1 MPEVLS
7 LGMRSLILI
16 FLFAFLLSCNNGM
29 DCCGPNPN
37 PENKE
42 LIRGVDISFLP
53 EIEEA
58 GVTFENATGIE
69 KGMLDILKESGVNT
83 IRLRIWHTPANE
95 HASLGEVKALA
106 ARVKANG
113 MKVWLTVHYSDTW
126 ADPAHQAKPA
136 AWSEASFIDL
146 KDSVYL
152 YTKKIM
158 TAIDPDIIQIG
169 NEINGGF
176 LLPSGSTSNVPDF
189 IELLKEGIRAS
200 REVSPETKIMVH
212 VAGFDVASWFYQQ
225 LKTNA
230 VDYDYI
236 GLSYYPIWHGKDLAV
251 VKTII
256 DGLGATNS
264 KEVIVAETAYPFSL
278 GWEDD
283 INNVVGLS
291 EQLIS
296 DYPASPGGQKEFM
309 QRIRKIMTDSPRG
322 AGFCYWGAEWIAHT
336 GQIEIGGELEN
347 GSTWENQALFDF
359 SNKAVPAL
367 EAFADED

>member
-1 MPEVLS
+1 
-7 LGMRSLILI
+7 MRSLISI
-16 FLFAFLLSCNNGM
+16 FLLSFLLSCDNES
-29 DCCGPNPN
+29 DCCGSTPNPVD
-37 PENKE
+37 KE
-42 LIRGVDISFLP
+42 LIRGVDVSFLP
-53 EIEEA
+53 GIEEA
-58 GVTFENATGIE
+58 GVTFENTSGTE
-69 KGMLDILKESGVNT
+69 KDMLSILKESGVNA
-83 IRLRIWHTPANE
+83 IRLRIWHTPVNE
-95 HASLGEVKALA
+95 HASLEEVKILA

-126 ADPAHQAKPA
+126 ADPAHQVKPA
-136 AWSEASFIDL
+136 AWNEAAFVDL

-189 IELLKEGIRAS
+189 IALLKEGVRAS
-200 REVSPETKIMVH
+200 REVSPDTKIMVH
-212 VAGFDVASWFYQQ
+212 VAGFDVAAWFYQQ
-225 LKTNA
+225 LKTNS

-236 GLSYYPIWHGKDLAV
+236 GLSYYPLWHGKDLAV

-256 DGLGATNS
+256 DGLGAANS

-291 EQLIS
+291 EQLIPG
-296 DYPASPGGQKEFM
+296 YPASSNGQKEFM
-309 QRIRKIMTDSPRG
+309 QRIRKIITDSPRG
-322 AGFCYWGAEWIAHT
+322 AGFCYWGAEWVAYT
-336 GQIEIGGELEN
+336 GQIEIEGELET

-359 SNKAVPAL
+359 TNKAVPAL